1 MLFFVNV
8 EVNDAVMRGTLKKRK
23 KGKRKKEKRRGYR
36 ERSDLADPKKIK
48 EHKPHNAWPFPL

>member
-23 KGKRKKEKRRGYR
+23 KGKRKKEKKKGVSR
-36 ERSDLADPKKIK
+36 EK
-48 EHKPHNAWPFPL
+48 